1 MSHCRF
7 PQELDEE
14 YLVIWDGFSNPP
26 WKSMSE
32 DELRRWLRDRG
43 SEGYSFPLNPVWPV
57 RDQGWYEV
65 LMSQRSSEQVANLE
79 KWFPP
84 DSGVM
89 AKIERMHTTFPNGF
103 LPRKFE

>member
-43 SEGYSFPLNPVWPV
+43 SEGYSFPLNPKWVLC
-57 RDQGWYEV
+57 DAGWYDLLRKLLE
-65 LMSQRSSEQVANLE
+65 SEGARNSANAT
-79 KWFPP
+79 
-84 DSGVM
+84 S
-89 AKIERMHTTFPNGF
+89 
-103 LPRKFE
+103 